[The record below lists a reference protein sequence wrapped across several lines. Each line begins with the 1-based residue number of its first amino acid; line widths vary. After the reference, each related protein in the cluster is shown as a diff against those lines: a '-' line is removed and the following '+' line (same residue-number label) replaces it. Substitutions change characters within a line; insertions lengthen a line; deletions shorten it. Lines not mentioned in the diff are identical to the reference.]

1 MTPTSAAA
9 VRLAPISGL
18 VRARLDAD
26 RHTDDI
32 CGYGR
37 IVGPMSSRGYPA
49 AAAVRAYS
57 PPTTHPL

>member
-32 CGYGR
+32 CGYER
-37 IVGPMSSRGYPA
+37 IVGSI
-49 AAAVRAYS
+49 
-57 PPTTHPL
+57 